1 MFKTWLFTG
10 FLFSI
15 CYSFLALWVSSL
27 RERIG
32 LWLAGR
38 DKWDSLS
45 IRSTDVA
52 VMPRLQKPCSL
63 CLKVEDFTFDI
74 CWIDLLAVF
83 TASWPTWRSSDWTV
97 TVSLSPSVLI
107 RWQDRLRESPC
118 RVSRLF
124 VSGGSYQDNPKQN
137 TSDETAQFTCDM
149 ILDLHSFIGFW
160 EKNKYK

>member
-1 MFKTWLFTG
+1 MIVYLF
-10 FLFSI
+10 FSPFY
-15 CYSFLALWVSSL
+15 CFLAFWVSFL

-38 DKWDSLS
+38 DKCDSLS
-45 IRSTDVA
+45 IRSIDVA
-52 VMPRLQKPCSL
+52 FMLRLRKPCSL

-124 VSGGSYQDNPKQN
+124 VSGGSYQDNPQQN
-137 TSDETAQFTCDM
+137 TSDETAQFTRNM
-149 ILDLHSFIGFW
+149 ILDLHSFIGFYKKK
-160 EKNKYK
+160 EYINKNA